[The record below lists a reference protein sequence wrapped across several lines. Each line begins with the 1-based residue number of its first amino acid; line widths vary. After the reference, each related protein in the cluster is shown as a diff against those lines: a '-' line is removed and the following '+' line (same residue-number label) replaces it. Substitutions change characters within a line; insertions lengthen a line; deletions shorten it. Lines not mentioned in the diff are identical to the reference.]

1 MTIMET
7 IEQRSDFL
15 QLNFFHVVA
24 GTQMSMDLQD
34 CVKVF
39 NDEDSFVEQKYEAL
53 AFISENKPFYDM
65 LLRLGII
72 TEEKCLQDWNI
83 EHVIGYNY
91 FNVHLP
97 YLCSLFCPI
106 TRFEQFQSLDSDNDE
121 ISLLQMEK
129 LIRLV
134 LSHDEN
140 QLNELV
146 DVKRNEIQQAYNG
159 YFEYN
164 VFKDMLLDFR
174 KAIQKIPV
182 EEKTLDHYLAKYHE
196 WCVEHNAIAIGFI
209 YQPEYE

>member
-1 MTIMET
+1 MET

-15 QLNFFHVVA
+15 QLNFFHVIA

-39 NDEDSFVEQKYEAL
+39 NDESSSIEQKYEAL

-65 LLRLGII
+65 LFRLGIVI
-72 TEEKCLQDWNI
+72 ETKYLSDWNV
-83 EHVIGYNY
+83 ENFIGYNY
-91 FNVHLP
+91 FNGHLP

-121 ISLLQMEK
+121 ISISLLQMEK

-134 LSHDEN
+134 LSLDNN

-146 DVKRNEIQQAYNG
+146 DAKRNEIQQAYNG
-159 YFEYN
+159 YFEYD

-174 KAIQKIPV
+174 KAIQKFPV

-196 WCVEHNAIAIGFI
+196 WCVKHNAIAIGFI
-209 YQPEYE
+209 DQSEYE

>member
-1 MTIMET
+1 MET
-7 IEQRSDFL
+7 IEQRSDFV
-15 QLNFFHVVA
+15 QLNFFHVIS

-34 CVKVF
+34 CVKIL
-39 NDEDSFVEQKYEAL
+39 NDEDSSVEEKYEAL

-65 LLRLGII
+65 LFRLGII
-72 TEEKCLQDWNI
+72 TEKKCLQDWNI

-97 YLCSLFCPI
+97 YLCSLFSPI

-134 LSHDEN
+134 LSHDDN
-140 QLNELV
+140 QLIELV
-146 DVKRNEIQQAYNG
+146 NAKRNEIQQEGNR
-159 YFEYN
+159 YFEHN
-164 VFKDMLLDFR
+164 LIKDMLLDFR
-174 KAIQKIPV
+174 KAIQKLPG
-182 EEKTLDHYLAKYHE
+182 EEKTLDDYIAKYHE
-196 WCVEHNAIAIGFI
+196 WCVKHNVIAIGFL

>member
-1 MTIMET
+1 MTIMKT

-24 GTQMSMDLQD
+24 GTQMSMQLQD
-34 CVKVF
+34 CMKVLS
-39 NDEDSFVEQKYEAL
+39 DEDSSVEQKYEAL
-53 AFISENKPFYDM
+53 ALISENKPFYNM
-65 LLRLGII
+65 LFRLGIV
-72 TEEKCLQDWNI
+72 TEKKCLQNWNI

-134 LSHDEN
+134 LTHDEI
-140 QLNELV
+140 QLVELV
-146 DVKRNEIQQAYNG
+146 DAKRNEIQQAGNS
-159 YFEYN
+159 YFEHN
-164 VFKDMLLDFR
+164 LVKDMLLDLR
-174 KAIQKIPV
+174 KAIQKLPD
-182 EEKTLDHYLAKYHE
+182 EEKTLDQYLAKYRE
-196 WCVEHNAIAIGFI
+196 WCVKHNVIAIGFMH
-209 YQPEYE
+209 QPEYE